1 MGKLRNLTPLFLAVA
16 ALVPTFF
23 MHSCANTTQ
32 SPSGGP
38 KDTIPPALYWTKPV
52 PGSVNVPTHGGKFEF
67 GFDEYVKIKTATN
80 IFLSPPQQKP
90 PKSKIKGKSVV
101 VWFEEDLLPN
111 TTYTLSFTDAIVD
124 NNEGNMFPGYSY
136 VFSTGDSI
144 DSLLITGTVLDCNTL
159 KPVKG
164 ATVMLYKDHSD
175 SAVFK
180 VRPFAA
186 VKTDEWGYFALPF
199 IEDTLYRLYAIK
211 DENNDNMYQM
221 ETEQIAFI
229 DSLIHP
235 VKTVNDTLKE
245 LQKYDMKD
253 TLECR
258 ARESEYTLKLFK
270 EESTRQFLKNYG
282 RTDERSAFVSFM
294 AKDAWI
300 DSLWIKGYKADR
312 LITQFN
318 LRQDSLEIW
327 INDRRPVPDTLQIYV
342 NYRKTNDSTGVME
355 PSLEHY
361 PLFVEGALPRK
372 QRNDYNYRKKLK
384 HEDTICVFKLEAT
397 PELVEQEGFTLTFKY
412 PIINESFD
420 SVRFHYLNPKQKD
433 IKGEFTV
440 SRDTLDVRKYSL
452 MPKVK
457 LLPGYEYFMKV
468 PHKAFRDINGFY
480 SDSTEVKVKLPSD
493 EKLSTLN
500 VSLVGVKGKLIVD
513 LLNEK
518 RDKVLRT
525 YTVSANQD
533 LVFPYLKKGKYSIRI
548 TEDVNNNSMIDTGDL
563 LSHRMPEN
571 VSFFKMEDEQEYID
585 IPEAVEVNQTIDVQ
599 EMMKQ

>member
-199 IEDTLYRLYAIK
+199 IEDTLYRMYAIK

-585 IPEAVEVNQTIDVQ
+585 IPETVELNQTIDVQ
-599 EMMKQ
+599 EIMKQ